1 MANRYTKKLA
11 QNQFVRLCDA
21 LGKKVATSYADKGA
35 WALDTY
41 QGVKIVEYLP
51 NGGEGEPLGMTR
63 YSYREFYDMVN
74 FTLRCI
80 ALDRNQ
86 PEHIY
91 WPADKTTNNVT
102 K

>member
-1 MANRYTKKLA
+1 MSNKYTKKLV

-21 LGKKVATSYADKGA
+21 LGKRVATSYQDKGA
-35 WALDTY
+35 WALDWY

-51 NGGEGEPLGMTR
+51 GGGEGEPLGMTR
-63 YSYREFYDMVN
+63 YSNGEFYEMVN
-74 FTLRCI
+74 FTLRCL

-91 WPADKTTNNVT
+91 WPSDKITNTIN